1 MPRLSPRAVR
11 LCACAV
17 LSGTGLFAFAPA
29 FAEPSPA
36 LDRFSL
42 SVGAFSAEP
51 TVSASVN
58 TPYGRLDSGDV
69 QRGNVTLPRVQA
81 DVLLGDS
88 QGLSFDYYRYSRD
101 FSQSVAGGGT
111 IGGTALAGG
120 AGVDL
125 GLRLD
130 FAKLAYK
137 WWIGSGDTV
146 LGLGAGAAYYRATL
160 DTNANVVVNGQSAF
174 FSQRDSEDAIA
185 PLLEVGV
192 RHAFTPDLRVFVDAS
207 GVRKV
212 GGDFRGNIY
221 NAAAGVEW
229 FPVKNIGLVLS
240 YNVTNIDLRR
250 DFDSGDS
257 TARLHVRLKGPSAF
271 LKARF

>member
-1 MPRLSPRAVR
+1 MSCSSPRAVR

-17 LSGTGLFAFAPA
+17 LAGSGLLAFAPA

-36 LDRFSL
+36 LDRFSF
-42 SVGAFSAEP
+42 SVGAFNADP
-51 TVSASVN
+51 TLNASVN
-58 TPYGRLDSGDV
+58 TPYGRLDSGDIE
-69 QRGNVTLPRVQA
+69 RSSVTLPRVQA
-81 DVLLGDS
+81 ELLLGDS

-101 FSQSVAGGGT
+101 FSQSFAGGGT
-111 IGGTALAGG
+111 LGSTSLAG
-120 AGVDL
+120 AASVDL

-137 WWIGSGDTV
+137 WWIGSGNTV

-160 DTNANVVVNGQSAF
+160 DTNAIAVVNGQAASIN
-174 FSQRDSEDAIA
+174 QRDSEDAFA

-192 RHAFTPDLRVFVDAS
+192 RHAFTPDLRLFADAS

-240 YNVTNIDLRR
+240 YNVTNIDLKR